1 MKLNFP
7 LITITILLV
16 FTPFLV
22 KAYPNNAK
30 TIPFI
35 ITGKQTIT
43 LLNATDTARTILNA
57 TILNY
62 AHSPSEG
69 SFIDC
74 GNVRLAKAY
83 YWEGQDDREMSYL
96 CSDIIIAGSSGDT
109 NAYGQIV
116 YVDYDLSL
124 TGSFISD
131 ASGSSFFLD
140 KSWDYGELF
149 IAFLLILQLFLTIF
163 LIVFSFFF
171 EPVFKIRGKQ

>member
-22 KAYPNNAK
+22 KAYPNDAK
-30 TIPFI
+30 TIPFSVI
-35 ITGKQTIT
+35 ATSNLTI
-43 LLNATDTARTILNA
+43 LQATDTARTILNA

-62 AHSPSEG
+62 AYNVSQSSWITCGAVKLVEG
-69 SFIDC
+69 YYKEGRDSRDMVYPC
-74 GNVRLAKAY
+74 KDEVVAHNVGSVNSN
-83 YWEGQDDREMSYL
+83 GQL
-96 CSDIIIAGSSGDT
+96 
-109 NAYGQIV
+109 V

-124 TGSFISD
+124 AGSFISD

-171 EPVFKIRGKQ
+171 EPVLKIRGKQ